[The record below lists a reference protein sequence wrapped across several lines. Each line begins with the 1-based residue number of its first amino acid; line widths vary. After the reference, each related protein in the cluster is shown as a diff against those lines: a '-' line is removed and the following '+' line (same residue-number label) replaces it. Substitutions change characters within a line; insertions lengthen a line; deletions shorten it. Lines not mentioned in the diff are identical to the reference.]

1 MVIGTTAELIKMA
14 PVYQELKSRNLTP
27 EIWWTGM
34 HNRDISKSFQ
44 EFDIEIP
51 SQYLGG
57 KPGKDVES
65 TKDAIVWFIQVV
77 KNGIFHTRKF
87 KALLRSQGKAIV
99 LVHGDTFT
107 TIIGSALG
115 RIWKASVMHVEAGY
129 RSGSLKSPFPEE
141 FNRTIAAKFANVHF
155 APGAIQTENLKNES
169 GVVINTQVNTA
180 IDALRMISSGD
191 PDSEFLSDEPYGV
204 VTLHR
209 FEFLSDEDLVL
220 KTLNE
225 LKRVSKHLKLY
236 YFAGSHDKH
245 ILQELGLLDEIPANF
260 KLRDKME
267 FRKFIP
273 IVKNSNVIITD
284 SGGLALEANFLGIP
298 ALIHRQRTENPD
310 GLGTT
315 SMLSKLDVNAFEPFI
330 LGRDKFRG
338 PNLVDTH
345 FPSKQIAEFV
355 AENA

>member
-44 EFDIEIP
+44 EFDIELP

-77 KNGIFHTRKF
+77 RNGIFHTRKF
-87 KALLRSQGKAIV
+87 KALLRSQGKPIV

-107 TIIGSALG
+107 TLIGSALG

-155 APGAIQTENLKNES
+155 APGAIQTENLKNET

-191 PDSEFLSDEPYGV
+191 PDSEFLSEEPYGV

-220 KTLNE
+220 KTFNE

-245 ILQELGLLDEIPANF
+245 ILQDLGLLNEVPSTLI
-260 KLRDKME
+260 LRDKME

-273 IVKNSNVIITD
+273 IVKNSSAIITD

-298 ALIHRQRTENPD
+298 AMIHRQRTENPD

-315 SMLSKLDVNAFEPFI
+315 SMLSKLDVNLFEQFI
-330 LGRDKFRG
+330 SGREAFRG

-345 FPSKQIAEFV
+345 FPSKQIADFV
-355 AENA
+355 AENT